1 MGSRNANRMRLQ
13 FAQAGRTG
21 EFMRYSTDYS
31 GPGEGFI
38 NVKHDRKEIGKNGN
52 LTDFHR

>member
-38 NVKHDRKEIGKNGN
+38 NVKHDRKEIGN
-52 LTDFHR
+52 LEI